1 MEENFE
7 GAGAKRNTRKKKN
20 NQGGLQEDAFAGVF
34 DDHSGSDKDEVYNK
48 KGGYK
53 NKKEKHQGKKKK
65 KQEQSD
71 DEGEAEVKPEEEEK
85 VAEAEQK
92 KEEPEE
98 DTEAPEFPKVV
109 YYCPSKLY
117 LF

>member
-65 KQEQSD
+65 NKQDSE
-71 DEGEAEVKPEEEEK
+71 DEGEPVGQVLEEEK
-85 VAEAEQK
+85 VAEE
-92 KEEPEE
+92 
-98 DTEAPEFPKVV
+98 
-109 YYCPSKLY
+109 
-117 LF
+117 